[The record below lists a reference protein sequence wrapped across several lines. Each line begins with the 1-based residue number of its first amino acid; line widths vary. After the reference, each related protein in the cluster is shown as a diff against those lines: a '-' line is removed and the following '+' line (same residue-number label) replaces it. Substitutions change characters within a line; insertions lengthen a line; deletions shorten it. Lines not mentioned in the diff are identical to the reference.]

1 MYIWGPVMIL
11 HQHKRSFTAGYTVT
25 VYYEIWIWRACNAR
39 VRRVVL
45 FSSDS
50 PHQALLLLL
59 LLLLESFIS
68 SIVSPHRRVSLHVL
82 RFTNQSI
89 TASSIELRH
98 AHARALTSD
107 PRMQIRDVTVLI
119 VLMNYSYVS
128 RTLFVSLS
136 RWGLWNTDL
145 LFCFRTEPM
154 IFTYTLFINPN
165 TRTHLACL
173 WSTRLPLWGHQ
184 ETLDL
189 CSWLLPV
196 LTSVMQCVTWHAGF
210 VLQQVS
216 LCERMKWICLVFVA
230 SMLMSEGV
238 AMATAGE
245 ERLFFCVCCHGD

>member
-1 MYIWGPVMIL
+1 M
-11 HQHKRSFTAGYTVT
+11 R
-25 VYYEIWIWRACNAR
+25 YESDAR
-39 VRRVVL
+39 VTLAWGASCCFPRTHHIKRF
-45 FSSDS
+45 FSSFFSFSSRLFPPSFLLIDVFLYMS
-50 PHQALLLLL
+50 SALQINR
-59 LLLLESFIS
+59 SQHHPS
-68 SIVSPHRRVSLHVL
+68 SSDTH
-82 RFTNQSI
+82 T
-89 TASSIELRH
+89 
-98 AHARALTSD
+98 HARALTSD

-128 RTLFVSLS
+128 HTLFVSLS

-216 LCERMKWICLVFVA
+216 LYERMKWICLVFVA
-230 SMLMSEGV
+230 SMLMLLSEGV